1 GWRSARAGGARRPLP
16 GQAEPY
22 ESGVWPIGSARERV
36 PIRYYLIAMLFLL
49 FDVEA
54 VFLYPWAVVARELK
68 VYGLVAMLAF
78 VAVLGLGFLY
88 VWKRGALEWQSH
100 VRQSAAPW
108 FLARG
113 RRQRRPRPIS
123 GPWKATS
130 SQQRWIEW
138 CHGPGGTRCGRRS
151 LAWPAARSK

>member
-1 GWRSARAGGARRPLP
+1 MTDYVPVFVHFALAVALTAVLLTAHALVGGWRSARAGGARRPLP

-68 VYGLVAMLAF
+68 VYGLVEMLAF
-78 VAVLGLGFLY
+78 IAVLGLGFLY
-88 VWKRGALEWQSH
+88 AWKRGALEWQ
-100 VRQSAAPW
+100 
-108 FLARG
+108 
-113 RRQRRPRPIS
+113 
-123 GPWKATS
+123 
-130 SQQRWIEW
+130 
-138 CHGPGGTRCGRRS
+138 
-151 LAWPAARSK
+151 